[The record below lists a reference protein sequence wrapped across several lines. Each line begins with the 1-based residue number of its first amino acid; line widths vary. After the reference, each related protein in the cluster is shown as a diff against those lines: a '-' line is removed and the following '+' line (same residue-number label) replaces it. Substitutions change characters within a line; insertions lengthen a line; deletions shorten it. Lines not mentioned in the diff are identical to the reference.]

1 MARPVKRQK
10 CFGPRRGV
18 TLIEM
23 LIVVAIAGAMA
34 MVALPAFS
42 NGLDNLRLSQA
53 SDSTAAFINGALNR
67 AERRQQVMEI
77 TVSTV
82 DNQMTLRSADGAFS
96 RQLRFPEGVRLDA
109 VLPKSPGDTLAAR
122 HILLFPGAAA
132 PRFGVQL
139 ANRRGSL
146 RIVTLDPITGVPK
159 IGRPE
164 NP

>member
-1 MARPVKRQK
+1 MRRQAKRQS
-10 CFGPRRGV
+10 CFGPRVGV

-42 NGLDNLRLSQA
+42 NGLDSLRLSQA

-67 AERRQQVMEI
+67 AQRRQQVMEI
-77 TVSTV
+77 AVSTV
-82 DNQMTLRSADGAFS
+82 ENRMMLRSADGAFS
-96 RQLRFPEGVRLDA
+96 RELRLPEGVRFDA
-109 VLPKSPGDTLAAR
+109 VLPKSPGDAAAAR

-139 ANRRGSL
+139 ANRRGS
-146 RIVTLDPITGVPK
+146 RRVVTVDPITGVPR
-159 IGRPE
+159 IERPE